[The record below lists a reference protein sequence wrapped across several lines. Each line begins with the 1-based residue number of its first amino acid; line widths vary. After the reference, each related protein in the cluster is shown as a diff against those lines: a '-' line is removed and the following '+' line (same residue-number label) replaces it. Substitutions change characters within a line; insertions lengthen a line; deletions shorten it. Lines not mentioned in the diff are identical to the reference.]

1 MNQSSWLRRKEEDA
15 SFQQQAQLTGLTR
28 DSLWKV
34 GLTALKQGEKEVQC
48 LFGMASG

>member
-1 MNQSSWLRRKEEDA
+1 MNQFSWPRRKEEDA
-15 SFQQQAQLTGLTR
+15 SFQQQAQFTGLTR

-34 GLTALKQGEKEVQC
+34 GLTALKRGKKEVQC